1 MIYVD
6 YGPLEADI
14 GMLYQEDGID
24 TLVIYDDTGFDGKRR
39 CVMTFFHRDEVHVY
53 PNWTVV

>member
-1 MIYVD
+1 MD

-14 GMLYQEDGID
+14 GMLYQEDGIE
-24 TLVIYDDTGFDGKRR
+24 TLVIYEETGFDGKRR
-39 CVMTFFHRDEVHVY
+39 CVMTFFHRDELHVY